1 MKNNE
6 LAIINTI
13 NNNTTGNNATRIT
26 FKAYTFNKD
35 DGYTVSERDVL
46 IPDSIGS
53 KSVNAD
59 TVVNNLHCCILC
71 DLENAVYKAYK
82 KWSDEKNKESTDIEK
97 IKKYESDYISINDF
111 CNVYKK
117 AIDYDNTLVLSDD
130 IELLITFLVI
140 PNNTAI
146 NISDS
151 YAITEKIVRYY
162 NNYFNEPDEIQG
174 DKRVELKKD
183 IINFINSKLEKT
195 STNFRIDKIDNKTLK
210 HIVSSVCQPLKM
222 TKNGVNSIDLP
233 TTTTGIQR
241 LERHTVHQILMS
253 TVGIKTGYLKKIKDS
268 NDTTTTK
275 ATKTF

>member
-6 LAIINTI
+6 LATINAI

-35 DGYTVSERDVL
+35 DGYTISERDVL

-59 TVVNNLHCCILC
+59 TVINNLHYCILH
-71 DLENAVYKAYK
+71 DLENAVYKTYK

-97 IKKYESDYISINDF
+97 IKKYEADYISINDF

-117 AIDYDNTLVLSDD
+117 AIEYDNTLVLSDD

-183 IINFINSKLEKT
+183 IINFINSKIEKT